1 MNILFLAAEAA
12 PLSKVGGLGDVAGL
26 LPRALAGLGHD
37 VRVALP
43 FTGVIDRAR
52 FAPVLSV
59 RFHVPHISGDQVA
72 RVSEVRLG
80 GVTFYLIAGPP
91 IPKAKRVYGATIQE
105 DGPKFIFT
113 SLAALGLCRALDW
126 TPDVVHGNDSHTGPA
141 IYWLDS
147 TGRHDPLF
155 RHTATVFTIHNLV
168 YMNTGAGPYLR
179 AYGLTP
185 SDAPVL
191 PDWARDSLMGLGLAH
206 ADMLNTVSP
215 TYAREILT
223 PEYGYGL
230 EGVLQARRDRLAGIL
245 NGLDLDH
252 WNPRRDPHLSARY
265 DVDTLERRAKNKRAL
280 QKSLGLPLAPRTPL
294 IGVVSRLDTQKG
306 FDIGVPALREL
317 LAGPDPAQVVVLD
330 TSPLGTGRPA
340 IEAELQALAAE
351 HPQAVRLHLGFEA
364 ALASRIYA
372 AADLLLV
379 PSRYEPCGLTQMIG
393 LRYGAVPLV
402 RATGGLADTVID
414 YAAARRGTG
423 FVFTDYNSAA
433 LLAGLR
439 RALRVY
445 QRPDRWR
452 ALQRRGMRQ
461 ALQFSW
467 ARSAETYLAL
477 YQQAISFRKEAV
489 TRLTQMAA
497 DDPAFDSPGGGG
509 ATTAL
514 GYATLR

>member
-1 MNILFLAAEAA
+1 MNILFLAAAAA
-12 PLSKVGGLGDVAGL
+12 PLAKVGGLGDVAGS

-43 FTGVIDRAR
+43 FSGVVDRAR
-52 FAPVLSV
+52 WAPKPVA
-59 RFHVPHISGDQVA
+59 RFDVPHVGGDQVA

-91 IPKAKRVYGATIQE
+91 IPKAKRVYGTTIAE

-126 TPDVVHGNDSHTGPA
+126 TPDIVHGNDSHTGPA

-147 TGRHDPLF
+147 AGLNDPRF
-155 RHTATVFTIHNLV
+155 QNTATVFSIHNLG
-168 YMNTGAGPYLR
+168 YMNTGAAQYLR

-185 SDAPVL
+185 SDSPVL
-191 PDWARDSLMGLGLAH
+191 PDWARESLLGLGLAH

-223 PEYGYGL
+223 AEYGYGL
-230 EGVLQARRDRLAGIL
+230 EGVLQARRDRLVGIL
-245 NGLDLDH
+245 NGLDLDF

-265 DVDTLERRAKNKRAL
+265 DADTLDRRDKNKRAL
-280 QKSLGLPLAPRTPL
+280 QKALGLPLAARTPL
-294 IGVVSRLDTQKG
+294 LGVVSRLDTQTG

-317 LAGPDPAQVVVLD
+317 LAGPDEAQLVVLG
-330 TSPLGTGRPA
+330 SGLPA
-340 IEAELQALAAE
+340 IEADFRALAAE
-351 HPQAVRLHLGFEA
+351 NPERVRVGFDA
-364 ALASRIYA
+364 ALASRIFA
-372 AADLLLV
+372 GADLLLA
-379 PSRYEPCGLTQMIG
+379 PSRYEPCGLAQMIG
-393 LRYGAVPLV
+393 LRYGAPPLV
-402 RATGGLADTVID
+402 RATGGLADTVTD
-414 YAAARRGTG
+414 DAVARRGTG

-439 RALRVY
+439 RALSVY
-445 QRPDRWR
+445 RRPDRWR

-467 ARSAETYLAL
+467 ARSAESYLAL
-477 YQQAISFRKEAV
+477 YQQAITLRKEAV
-489 TRLTQMAA
+489 TRLTRMLA
-497 DDPAFDSPGGGG
+497 DDPAFDSPDGDGLLIGTG
-509 ATTAL
+509 Q
-514 GYATLR
+514 GTLR